1 MKHKIC
7 IVLFCI
13 LILICIEGGQEILL
27 RRSRASI
34 LNTKTCATEAFREQR
49 LLPGLYQQ
57 LKKQEPGTADWI
69 ENLTAVMLNGG
80 FYPESCSF
88 DKEPYLRYKYREYK
102 DLCDAYRM
110 VWNDAEYFPVASKE
124 IFFEDNWLKSGKN
137 DGKDQKR
144 AGCDLFGKY
153 DQADFYP
160 IISMTDGRIEEIGW
174 IPSDGYRIG
183 IRAPSGGYFYYAHLS
198 SYERLREK
206 GTLVEA
212 GEILGFMGNTGCDP
226 GKAEG
231 KIPVHLNFRIYIR
244 TPCTDAMSVNP
255 YWVLRAVQKK
265 IINCVY

>member
-1 MKHKIC
+1 MRCLSDGVERCRIFSC
-7 IVLFCI
+7 CV
-13 LILICIEGGQEILL
+13 EG
-27 RRSRASI
+27 
-34 LNTKTCATEAFREQR
+34 
-49 LLPGLYQQ
+49 
-57 LKKQEPGTADWI
+57 D
-69 ENLTAVMLNGG
+69 
-80 FYPESCSF
+80 
-88 DKEPYLRYKYREYK
+88 
-102 DLCDAYRM
+102 
-110 VWNDAEYFPVASKE
+110 
-124 IFFEDNWLKSGKN
+124 FFEDDWIKSGKN

-144 AGCDLFGKY
+144 AGCNLFGKC

-160 IISMTDGRIEEIGW
+160 IISMTDGRVEEIGW

-206 GTLVEA
+206 GTLVDA

-244 TPCTDAMSVNP
+244 MPCTDAMNVNP